1 MMKKNLLTLACLIGC
16 YFSTWAQQTSGF
28 TLQQCLDYALK
39 ESVPVKNAELDE
51 RIAKA
56 RVNETIGIGLPQING
71 SVGLDHNQEL
81 RRFFS
86 IYNPSSPFFQNP
98 IPGVEVGD
106 VVAAR
111 NFFQLPSVG
120 DAGLRV
126 NQLLFNG
133 SYLVGLQ
140 ASQAFRDLAIKKAG
154 QTREEVTAAV
164 TKAYYAVLIN
174 RERIKSFDVNIARVD
189 SLLKTTRLMAEN
201 GFAESL
207 EVDRL
212 QVALNNLITERNKF
226 MRIQEISLELLKFQM
241 NYPMDQPLEV
251 SGQLTEA
258 QVAVNLDSLLADWS
272 YRDRPDYQVLLANK
286 KLQQLNVKNNYAA
299 GMPVLSAYANM
310 GYSTQSPNISGL
322 FTTNTSLS
330 DNGQIGPDKWYPYSV
345 FGVSLSVPVFSGLQR
360 TYKIQQ
366 EKLTLQK
373 IENGERQLRAQIDLE
388 IKEALNKYKS
398 SMESLQWQKDNMALS
413 EKIARTT
420 RLKYKEGVGSNIEV
434 VDAESTLRES
444 QVNYYNA
451 LFDALIARIDLI
463 RALGKLK
470 PVTPNE

>member
-1 MMKKNLLTLACLIGC
+1 
-16 YFSTWAQQTSGF
+16 
-28 TLQQCLDYALK
+28 
-39 ESVPVKNAELDE
+39 
-51 RIAKA
+51 
-56 RVNETIGIGLPQING
+56 
-71 SVGLDHNQEL
+71 
-81 RRFFS
+81 
-86 IYNPSSPFFQNP
+86 
-98 IPGVEVGD
+98 
-106 VVAAR
+106 
-111 NFFQLPSVG
+111 
-120 DAGLRV
+120 
-126 NQLLFNG
+126 
-133 SYLVGLQ
+133 
-140 ASQAFRDLAIKKAG
+140 
-154 QTREEVTAAV
+154 
-164 TKAYYAVLIN
+164 
-174 RERIKSFDVNIARVD
+174 
-189 SLLKTTRLMAEN
+189 
-201 GFAESL
+201 
-207 EVDRL
+207 
-212 QVALNNLITERNKF
+212 
-226 MRIQEISLELLKFQM
+226 
-241 NYPMDQPLEV
+241 
-251 SGQLTEA
+251 
-258 QVAVNLDSLLADWS
+258 
-272 YRDRPDYQVLLANK
+272 
-286 KLQQLNVKNNYAA
+286 
-299 GMPVLSAYANM
+299 M